1 MASNKKKQ
9 DEKHLKNLREMVALP
24 HNKQC
29 FDCHQRGPT
38 YINMTIGA
46 YVCTACSGLLRG
58 LNPPHRVK
66 SISMASFTPDEM
78 EFLKTHGNEYCRKVW
93 LGLYDNRLGSQSESR
108 DESKVKDFMSQKYER
123 KRYYV
128 APTESMKEEARQMNE
143 SAIPKT
149 PGTRPLKSLLG
160 NGAPKLVVGTQ
171 QAKAPVHPRATI
183 SATPPPISSTP
194 QSPGGLS
201 VQSSRSAGSSA
212 MGDLLGDI
220 GSDPFSSSSTPS
232 QTPAGGGFADFG
244 NFGNTSSSQPAAF
257 SQSTP
262 LQPFGNTPQTSQP
275 AFNGFPPAASSSQ
288 PAGQPAPAAPLGGDK
303 YSNLS
308 DLFSVASTA
317 ESTSSSGWGSSLSSG
332 GGVNWSSPA
341 SGSGGLNWGG
351 DSTSSTSTG
360 GGVSWNSQP
369 SQPAASSSSG
379 MSWGAA
385 NPFGGGSSTSL
396 TTQGAQ
402 QTANPFGV
410 TGPVSTGAGGGFG
423 NFGTPGAPQQ
433 AGGTFGGFGA
443 PATSTNAGFGQ
454 FGAQNGGFG
463 ATTSAGGF
471 PGAQTGHPVAGGFPP
486 AGQGT
491 HAFGGQGFPQ
501 GQAGFGQQP
510 HQPQG
515 QAGFGQIPQVQ
526 AGFGQ
531 TPQGQGGFGG
541 QGFGAPQHQ
550 QGFGTPQ
557 QGFGAPQSQ
566 QQGFSQMA
574 GAGFGA
580 QHGATQGWGQA
591 PASSQANPFMST
603 AQQYSAPKTGA
614 TNPFL

>member
-1 MASNKKKQ
+1 
-9 DEKHLKNLREMVALP
+9 HV
-24 HNKQC
+24 
-29 FDCHQRGPT
+29 
-38 YINMTIGA
+38 
-46 YVCTACSGLLRG
+46 
-58 LNPPHRVK
+58 
-66 SISMASFTPDEM
+66 
-78 EFLKTHGNEYCRKVW
+78 YCRKVW

-232 QTPAGGGFADFG
+232 QTPAA
-244 NFGNTSSSQPAAF
+244 
-257 SQSTP
+257 P

-317 ESTSSSGWGSSLSSG
+317 ESTSSS
-332 GGVNWSSPA
+332 
-341 SGSGGLNWGG
+341 
-351 DSTSSTSTG
+351 
-360 GGVSWNSQP
+360 
-369 SQPAASSSSG
+369 
-379 MSWGAA
+379 AA